1 MDEKSQQGRRGIKN
15 ASSQTAFVSAGGCD
29 EEVEDEEDEEG
40 EEEEE
45 GEEGAAR
52 QPGEATRLLA
62 R

>member
-29 EEVEDEEDEEG
+29 EEVEDEE
-40 EEEEE
+40 EEE